1 MQKDLNEVLSFYLD
15 FAAIRTADEFAG
27 IFETKVKRL
36 LHIRHFILFRVNSG
50 DSDHTPV
57 IQDWNEPGFDCRN
70 IKFAKDIRDPVF
82 CPISTATYNLV
93 YLPLVIG
100 THMIGT
106 LLIEQKTEKEI
117 TAFNTGCARHLSC
130 QLAIALSNLMLNEE
144 LHYRSDETLK
154 LEEEKIYL
162 KQEIEISQNCSEI
175 IGESLEMQ
183 KIFRLIGQ
191 VAPSDSTVLILGE
204 TGTGKE
210 LIARAIH
217 NNSPRKNK
225 MMVKVNCAALPEN
238 LIESEL
244 FGHEKGSFTSAV
256 ERRLGKFE
264 LANQG
269 TLFLDEIGDMPLFL
283 QVKLLR
289 ALQEREIERIGGRG
303 SIKINVRVVAA
314 TNRDLEREVTEGRFR
329 ADLYYRLNIFPIFA
343 PPLRDRPVDVLPLTN
358 YFINRFS
365 KKAGRKMKTIGK
377 TALEELLHYT
387 WPGNIR
393 ELEHLIERTVL
404 LSTGD
409 MIRHFDLPST
419 RPAKGPETNV
429 PDFWIKSLDENERDH
444 ILKTLKHCREKISGK
459 GGAAELLGVPAS
471 TLNSKMK
478 KLGIRKEHLA

>member
-1 MQKDLNEVLSFYLD
+1 MQTILAEVLSLYFD
-15 FAAIRTADEFAG
+15 FAAVRTAGELAG
-27 IFETKVKRL
+27 IFDRKLKQL
-36 LHIRHFILFRVNSG
+36 LHLRHYILFRVNPA
-50 DSDHTPV
+50 DSDYTPV
-57 IQDWNEPGFDCRN
+57 VQDWNEPGIDWRN
-70 IKFAKDIRDPVF
+70 ADIHYPEF
-82 CPISTATYNLV
+82 HLISAGTANILC
-93 YLPLVIG
+93 LPLLVG
-100 THMIGT
+100 TRKNGM
-106 LLIEQKTEKEI
+106 LLIEQETGKDI
-117 TAFNTGCARHLSC
+117 TAPDNECTRHLAC
-130 QLAIALSNLMLNEE
+130 QLAIAVANIAINEE
-144 LHYRSDETLK
+144 LRHRSDETLK

-162 KQEIEISQNCSEI
+162 KQEIEITQNSSEI

-217 NNSPRKNK
+217 NNSSRKSK

-256 ERRLGKFE
+256 DRRLGKFE

-289 ALQEREIERIGGRG
+289 ALQEREIERIGGRA
-303 SIKINVRVVAA
+303 SIKINVRIIAA
-314 TNRDLEREVTEGRFR
+314 TNRDLEREVAEGRFR

-343 PPLRDRPVDVLPLTN
+343 PPLRDRPGDILPLTN
-358 YFINRFS
+358 FFINRFS

-377 TALEELLHYT
+377 TALEELLQYT

-409 MIRHFDLPST
+409 MIRHFDLPSA
-419 RPAKGPETNV
+419 RLAKSPEAN
-429 PDFWIKSLDENERDH
+429 PQEFKIKSLDENERDH
-444 ILKTLKHCREKISGK
+444 ILKTLKHCRAKISGK
-459 GGAAELLGVPAS
+459 GGASELLGVPAS

-478 KLGIRKEHLA
+478 KLGIWKEHLA